1 LLRHR
6 YWFGGTKE
14 PIKIHVLTVFNSSDI
29 VYLKLKLGDYLEEI
43 IPICIHMSKNNLNLV
58 GQGAVTKTV
67 ANLVKSLSARNKDII
82 SRRFGLKNGKKE
94 TLESIGKS
102 YGITRERVRQ
112 IEEFTLTQ
120 LSKEAVNP
128 EVEKYATL
136 AKNIL
141 NENGGVMKEKDLFKA
156 FSGSDSE
163 SVLNS
168 SLVFVLTLDK
178 DLTRFNDNDNF
189 YSFWAANNNIL
200 NNFKN
205 MASSCANLL
214 EKSGKVSM
222 EDEFYNSTKKNNVPG
237 LSGDFN
243 QRHLATYLTIS
254 KSVGKNIFNEIGLV
268 SWPEIRPKGVRDKAY
283 LVLKKEN
290 NPKHF
295 SEIAK
300 MINAIGFQGKKA
312 NIQTVHNELI
322 KDDRFVLVGRGMY
335 ALSEWGYKS
344 GTVKDVLV
352 DLLKNS
358 SKPIAKTALLTKVM
372 NARMVKENT
381 ILLNLQDSKTFVKNE
396 DGTYELKKA

>member
-1 LLRHR
+1 
-6 YWFGGTKE
+6 
-14 PIKIHVLTVFNSSDI
+14 
-29 VYLKLKLGDYLEEI
+29 
-43 IPICIHMSKNNLNLV
+43 MSKSNLNLP

-67 ANLVKSLSARNKDII
+67 ASLIKSLSVRNKDII

-112 IEEFTLTQ
+112 IEEFTLAQ
-120 LSKEAVNP
+120 LSKGASNL

-141 NENGGVMKEKDLFKA
+141 NENGGIMKEKDLFKA
-156 FSGSDSE
+156 FSGSDAE

-178 DLTRFNDNDNF
+178 NLTRFNDNDNF
-189 YSFWAANNNIL
+189 YSFWATDISVL

-205 MASSCANLL
+205 MASSCVNVL
-214 EKSGKVSM
+214 EKSEKVST
-222 EDEFYNSTKKNNVPG
+222 EEEFYNLAKKNNVSG
-237 LSGDFN
+237 LSEEFSPK
-243 QRHLATYLTIS
+243 HLSTYLTIS
-254 KSVGKNIFNEIGLV
+254 KNIGKNIFNEVGLV
-268 SWPEIRPKGVRDKAY
+268 SWPEVRPKGVKDKAY
-283 LVLKKEN
+283 LVLKKDK

-300 MINAIGFQGKKA
+300 LINVAGFQGKKA
-312 NIQTVHNELI
+312 NVQTVHNELI
-322 KDDRFVLVGRGMY
+322 KDNRFVLVGRGMY

-358 SKPIAKTALLTKVM
+358 SKPLAKTALLAKVM

-381 ILLNLQDSKTFVKNE
+381 ILLNLQDSKTFVKND
-396 DGTYELKKA
+396 DGTYELKET

>member
-1 LLRHR
+1 
-6 YWFGGTKE
+6 
-14 PIKIHVLTVFNSSDI
+14 
-29 VYLKLKLGDYLEEI
+29 
-43 IPICIHMSKNNLNLV
+43 MSKNNSNLP

-67 ANLVKSLSARNKDII
+67 ASLVKSLSARNRDII

-102 YGITRERVRQ
+102 YSITRERVRQ
-112 IEEFTLTQ
+112 IEEFTLAQ
-120 LSKEAVNP
+120 LSKGTTSP

-156 FSGSDSE
+156 FSGSDAE
-163 SVLNS
+163 SVFNS

-189 YSFWAANNNIL
+189 HSFWASDANLL

-205 MASSCANLL
+205 MASSCVNILA
-214 EKSGKVSM
+214 KSGKVST
-222 EDEFYNSTKKNNVPG
+222 EGDLHSLAKKNDVPG
-237 LSGDFN
+237 LSGAIN
-243 QRHLATYLTIS
+243 PRHLSTYLTIS

-295 SEIAK
+295 GEIAK
-300 MINAIGFQGKKA
+300 LINAVGFQGKKA
-312 NIQTVHNELI
+312 NVQTVHNELI
-322 KDDRFVLVGRGMY
+322 KDSRFVLVGRGMY

-358 SKPIAKTALLTKVM
+358 SKPMPKTALLTKVM

-381 ILLNLQDSKTFVKNE
+381 VLLNLQDLKTFIKNE
-396 DGTYELKKA
+396 DGTYQLKKA

>member
-1 LLRHR
+1 
-6 YWFGGTKE
+6 
-14 PIKIHVLTVFNSSDI
+14 
-29 VYLKLKLGDYLEEI
+29 
-43 IPICIHMSKNNLNLV
+43 MSKNNTNLP

-94 TLESIGKS
+94 TLESIGKN

-120 LSKEAVNP
+120 LSKVASTP
-128 EVEKYATL
+128 ELEKYATL

-156 FSGSDSE
+156 FSGSDAE
-163 SVLNS
+163 SVINS
-168 SLVFVLTLDK
+168 SLVFILTLDK

-189 YSFWAANNNIL
+189 HSFWATDKNIL

-205 MASSCANLL
+205 MATSCANLL
-214 EKSGKVSM
+214 GKSGKVSM
-222 EDEFYNSTKKNNVPG
+222 EGEFYNLAKKNNVSG
-237 LSGDFN
+237 LNGELN
-243 QRHLATYLTIS
+243 PRHMATYLTVS
-254 KSVGKNIFNEIGLV
+254 KSVGKNIFNEVGLV
-268 SWPEIRPKGVRDKAY
+268 SWPEVRPKGVRDKAY

-290 NPKHF
+290 SPKHF
-295 SEIAK
+295 GEIAK
-300 MINAIGFQGKKA
+300 LINVAGFQGKKA
-312 NIQTVHNELI
+312 NVQTVHNELI
-322 KDDRFVLVGRGMY
+322 KDNRFVLVGRGMY

-358 SKPIAKTALLTKVM
+358 SKPIPKTALLTKVM

-381 ILLNLQDSKTFVKNE
+381 ILLNLQDSKTFVKND
-396 DGTYELKKA
+396 DGSYELREA